1 MNLATSVTVMYDP
14 KNVTLS
20 LLSPQV
26 VDMCFVEKVACGSR
40 VGAQEVEDRF
50 S

>member
-1 MNLATSVTVMYDP
+1 MNLATSVTVKYDP

-26 VDMCFVEKVACGSR
+26 EMCFVEKVACGSR